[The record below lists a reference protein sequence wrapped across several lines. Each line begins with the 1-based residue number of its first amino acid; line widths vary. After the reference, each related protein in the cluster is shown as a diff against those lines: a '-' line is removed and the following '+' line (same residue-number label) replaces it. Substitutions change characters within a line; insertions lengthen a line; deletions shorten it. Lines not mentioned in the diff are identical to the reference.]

1 MAEDVVRTVV
11 RTAAELT
18 ASLREDDVLRAAVHN
33 VGQATAAASC
43 TVYDYSATYDL
54 LTLRAAW
61 SSDGDDDLREL
72 VGASFGPA
80 DRPCLFPAVRERRTI
95 ETHVNDAGLS
105 QALRD
110 ELWSDLTI
118 VATPLGSGSD
128 GDLLGLLVV
137 TEKSI
142 RHFSR
147 GERELLEALAALVG
161 PALANARLFSRQA
174 DQNRYLA
181 ALLESS
187 RALSSVVVLDQV
199 LETVA
204 SKTAEA
210 LDVVRCRIW
219 EYDQTADRFDER
231 TDFIDPAYDG
241 SLPEPASPDDP
252 SSVAHRAVATGELAS
267 ERLVGEQPSGHQLLR
282 RKALPAQTQTR
293 IALPLLFA
301 GAPVGVIVLVEPRG
315 EREFSVTE
323 LDLARAL
330 AEQAAAAIQNAH
342 LYHHLE
348 EQAITDGLTGLANHR
363 HFYDRL
369 HEEVARARRYRFP
382 LSLLMLDIDDFKRFN
397 DAHGHQAG
405 DEALR
410 LVGAI
415 LKLGLRQK
423 IDLAARYGGEEF
435 TAILPNTALG
445 GATVAG
451 TRLANE
457 IAELVSAHPSGDG
470 SAEGAADVGER
481 LRQSVADASATAAA
495 ILPARITVSVG
506 VAELGEEHG
515 ADELVAAADAALYVA
530 KRTGKNKVCV
540 TP

>member
-1 MAEDVVRTVV
+1 MAEGLVQIVV
-11 RTAAELT
+11 RTAADIT
-18 ASLREDDVLRAAVHN
+18 ASLHEDQVLNASVRD
-33 VGQATAAASC
+33 VGQGTQAASC
-43 TVYDYSATYDL
+43 CVYDYSQTYDL
-54 LTLRAAW
+54 LTLKAAW
-61 SSDGDDDLREL
+61 SCDDDDLRAL

-80 DRPCLFPAVRERRTI
+80 DRPSLFPAVRDRRTV
-95 ETHVNDAGLS
+95 ENHVNDAGLT

-110 ELWSDLTI
+110 DLWSDLTV
-118 VATPLGSGSD
+118 VATPLIAGTE
-128 GDLLGLLVV
+128 LLGLLVV

-142 RHFSR
+142 RHFAP
-147 GERELLEALAALVG
+147 GELELFEALAGLVG
-161 PALANARLFSRQA
+161 PALYNARLFGRQA

-187 RALSSVVVLDQV
+187 RAVSSSVVLDKV

-210 LDVVRCRIW
+210 LGVTRCRIY
-219 EYDQTADRFDER
+219 EYDQEADRLDQR
-231 TDFIDPAYDG
+231 TDFVDPAYDG
-241 SLPEPASPDDP
+241 LLPEPASTDDP
-252 SSVAHRAVATGELAS
+252 PSVVRRAIATGELTT
-267 ERLVGEQPSGHQLLR
+267 ERLVKEQPAQR
-282 RKALPAQTQTR
+282 RLFRHMALPPQAQTR
-293 IALPLLFA
+293 MALPPLFA
-301 GAPVGVIVLVEPRG
+301 GVPVGVIVLVEPRG
-315 EREFSVTE
+315 EREFGAAE

-330 AEQAAAAIQNAH
+330 AEHAAAAIQNAH

-348 EQAITDGLTGLANHR
+348 EQAITDGLTGLTNHR

-369 HEEVARARRYRFP
+369 HEEVARARRYRLP

-415 LKLGLRQK
+415 LRLGVRQK

-457 IAELVSAHPSGDG
+457 IAQLVSEHPLGDG
-470 SAEGAADVGER
+470 HNEGAAIVGER
-481 LRQSVADASATAAA
+481 LRQSIADASATTAS
-495 ILPARITVSVG
+495 ILPERIAVSVG
-506 VAELGEEHG
+506 VAELGDEHG

-530 KRTGKNKVCV
+530 KRTGKNRVCV

>member
-1 MAEDVVRTVV
+1 MAEDVVQIVV
-11 RTAAELT
+11 GTAAHLT
-18 ASLREDDVLRAAVHN
+18 ASLREDQVLSAAVHD
-33 VGQATAAASC
+33 VGQGTRAASC
-43 TVYDYSATYDL
+43 CVYDYSQTYDL
-54 LTLRAAW
+54 LTLKAAW
-61 SSDGDDDLREL
+61 SCDDDDDLQAL

-80 DRPCLFPAVRERRTI
+80 DRPSLFPAVRERRTA
-95 ETHVNDAGLS
+95 ETHVNDPGLS
-105 QALRD
+105 QSLRD
-110 ELWSDLTI
+110 DLWSDLTV
-118 VATPLGSGSD
+118 VATPLSAGAE
-128 GDLLGLLVV
+128 LLGLLVV

-142 RHFSR
+142 RHFAA

-161 PALANARLFSRQA
+161 PALANARLFGRQA

-187 RALSSVVVLDQV
+187 RALSSVVVLDKV

-219 EYDQTADRFDER
+219 EYDQAADRFDER
-231 TDFIDPAYDG
+231 TDFIAPAYDG
-241 SLPEPASPDDP
+241 PLPEPASPDDP
-252 SSVAHRAVATGELAS
+252 SSVVRRAVATGELAS
-267 ERLVGEQPSGHQLLR
+267 ERLVAEQQPPHKLFR
-282 RKALPAQTQTR
+282 RETLPTQALTR
-293 IALPLLFA
+293 MALPLLFA

-315 EREFSVTE
+315 EREFSAAE
-323 LDLARAL
+323 LDLARGL

-410 LVGAI
+410 LVAAI
-415 LKLGLRQK
+415 LRLGLRQK

-457 IAELVSAHPSGDG
+457 IAQLVSDHSSGD
-470 SAEGAADVGER
+470 SHQEGAANVGER
-481 LRQSVADASATAAA
+481 LRQSIADASATTTS
-495 ILPARITVSVG
+495 ILPERITVSVG
-506 VAELGEEHG
+506 VAELGDEHG

>member
-1 MAEDVVRTVV
+1 LAEDVVRVVV
-11 RTAAELT
+11 RAAADVT
-18 ASLREDDVLRAAVHN
+18 ASLREGDVLSAAVRDVGQGTRAA
-33 VGQATAAASC
+33 TC
-43 TVYDYSATYDL
+43 CIYDHSPTYDL

-61 SSDGDDDLREL
+61 SSDGDADLQAL

-80 DRPCLFPAVRERRTI
+80 DRPSLFPAVRERRTV
-95 ETHVNDAGLS
+95 ETHVNDPGLS
-105 QALRD
+105 QTTRD
-110 ELWSDLTI
+110 DLWSDPTLI
-118 VATPLGSGSD
+118 ATPLAA
-128 GDLLGLLVV
+128 GDELLGLLVV
-137 TEKSI
+137 SEKSI
-142 RHFSR
+142 RHFAA
-147 GERELLEALAALVG
+147 GERELLETLAALIG
-161 PALANARLFSRQA
+161 PALRNARQFGRQA

-187 RALSSVVVLDQV
+187 RALSSSVVLDKV

-204 SKTAEA
+204 GKTAEA
-210 LDVVRCRIW
+210 LDVARCRIY
-219 EYDQTADRFDER
+219 EYDQAADRLEQR

-241 SLPEPASPDDP
+241 PLPEPASLDDP
-252 SSVAHRAVATGELAS
+252 GSVVRRALAAGELAT
-267 ERLVGEQPSGHQLLR
+267 ERLVAEQPPEHRISR
-282 RKALPAQTQTR
+282 SKAPSAQELTR
-293 IALPLLFA
+293 LALPLLFA
-301 GAPVGVIVLVEPRG
+301 GAPVGVIVLVEPRS
-315 EREFSVTE
+315 EREFGAAE

-342 LYHHLE
+342 LYHHLQ

-369 HEEVARARRYRFP
+369 HEEVARARRYRLP
-382 LSLLMLDIDDFKRFN
+382 LSLLMVDIDDFKHFN
-397 DAHGHQAG
+397 DSHGHQAG

-415 LKLGLRQK
+415 LRLGLRQK

-435 TAILPNTALG
+435 AAILPNTALG

-457 IAELVSAHPSGDG
+457 IAELASQHPSGDG
-470 SAEGAADVGER
+470 HAEGAAIVGER
-481 LRQSVADASATAAA
+481 LRQSVADVSATTAA
-495 ILPARITVSVG
+495 IVPERITVSIG
-506 VAELGEEHG
+506 VAELGDEHG

>member
-1 MAEDVVRTVV
+1 MAEGVVQTVV

-18 ASLREDDVLRAAVHN
+18 ASLHEDEVLRAAVRN
-33 VGQATAAASC
+33 VGRGTCAASC
-43 TVYDYSATYDL
+43 SVYDYSPTYDL
-54 LTLRAAW
+54 LTLKAAW
-61 SSDGDDDLREL
+61 STDDDDDLQTL
-72 VGASFGPA
+72 VGTSFGPA
-80 DRPCLFPAVRERRTI
+80 DRPCLFPAVRERRTV
-95 ETHVNDAGLS
+95 ETHVNDPGLS
-105 QALRD
+105 QRLRD
-110 ELWSDLTI
+110 DLWSDLTL
-118 VATPLGSGSD
+118 VATPLSAGAE
-128 GDLLGLLVV
+128 LLGLLVV
-137 TEKSI
+137 SEKSI
-142 RHFSR
+142 RHFTP

-161 PALANARLFSRQA
+161 PAVANARLFGRQS

-219 EYDQTADRFDER
+219 EYDQAADRFDER
-231 TDFIDPAYDG
+231 TDFIDPDYDG
-241 SLPEPASPDDP
+241 LLPEPVSTDDP
-252 SSVAHRAVATGELAS
+252 SSVVRRAIATGELAS
-267 ERLVGEQPSGHQLLR
+267 ERLVAHQPPGRKLFR
-282 RKALPAQTQTR
+282 RGPVPAQPQTR
-293 IALPLLFA
+293 MALPLLFA

-315 EREFSVTE
+315 EREFSGTE

-330 AEQAAAAIQNAH
+330 AEQAATAIQNAH

-405 DEALR
+405 DDALR

-457 IAELVSAHPSGDG
+457 IAELISTRPSSDDHT
-470 SAEGAADVGER
+470 EGAADVGER
-481 LRQSVADASATAAA
+481 LRQSVADASATSAS

-506 VAELGEEHG
+506 VAELGDEHD
-515 ADELVAAADAALYVA
+515 ADALVAAADAALYVA